1 MSYLPLSILNFIFLL
16 HLHLLIYSIYFSIHK
31 YIDLLR
37 PYIDPTSPPQFLLF
51 SLHDHHHRHHIS
63 IVFSYTTTITT
74 TTFLLFPSTT
84 TTTTASFLL
93 FPSSSFF
100 LLFSLLLLLLPL
112 LLISIVFLEKARGQN
127 QALTFEF
134 RLLGVILA
142 PLTFSRENNRNEEE
156 EEEEKQKNEEEEG
169 NNRIYMQGK
178 APTRI
183 IFNIVYYLCRT
194 LAIQRQTTRIWTYVW
209 NALHILT

>member
-1 MSYLPLSILNFIFLL
+1 MSYLPLSIFNFISLL

-63 IVFSYTTTITT
+63 IVLPYTT
-74 TTFLLFPSTT
+74 TTFLLFSLHHHHHHRLI
-84 TTTTASFLL
+84 SIVSLLLIFLK
-93 FPSSSFF
+93 
-100 LLFSLLLLLLPL
+100 LFSLLLLLLLLLPL
-112 LLISIVFLEKARGQN
+112 LLISIVFLEQARGQN

-156 EEEEKQKNEEEEG
+156 EERQKNEEEEEG

-194 LAIQRQTTRIWTYVW
+194 LAIQRQTTRIWTYVR

>member
-1 MSYLPLSILNFIFLL
+1 MSYLPLSILNFISLL

-63 IVFSYTTTITT
+63 IVFPYTTTITT
-74 TTFLLFPSTT
+74 TTFLLFSSTT

-100 LLFSLLLLLLPL
+100 LLFSL

-142 PLTFSRENNRNEEE
+142 PLTFSRENNRNE

-194 LAIQRQTTRIWTYVW
+194 LAIQRQTTRI
-209 NALHILT
+209 

>member
-1 MSYLPLSILNFIFLL
+1 MSYLPLSILNFISLL

>member
-1 MSYLPLSILNFIFLL
+1 MSYLPLSIFNFISLL

-63 IVFSYTTTITT
+63 IVLPYTT
-74 TTFLLFPSTT
+74 TTFLLFPSS
-84 TTTTASFLL
+84 SFFFNCFPSSSSS
-93 FPSSSFF
+93 FPSSSF
-100 LLFSLLLLLLPL
+100 
-112 LLISIVFLEKARGQN
+112 QN

-134 RLLGVILA
+134 CLLGVILA
-142 PLTFSRENNRNEEE
+142 PLTFSRESNRNE
-156 EEEEKQKNEEEEG
+156 EEEEKQKNEEEEEEG

-194 LAIQRQTTRIWTYVW
+194 LAIQRQTTRI
-209 NALHILT
+209 

>member
-1 MSYLPLSILNFIFLL
+1 MSYLPLSIFNFISLL
-16 HLHLLIYSIYFSIHK
+16 HLHLIIYSIYFSIHK

-63 IVFSYTTTITT
+63 IVFPYTTTITT

-93 FPSSSFF
+93 FPSSSCF

-156 EEEEKQKNEEEEG
+156 EEEEEKQKNEEEEEG
-169 NNRIYMQGK
+169 NNRIYYMQGK

-194 LAIQRQTTRIWTYVW
+194 LAIQRQTTRI
-209 NALHILT
+209 

>member
-1 MSYLPLSILNFIFLL
+1 MSYLPLSILNFISLL

-63 IVFSYTTTITT
+63 IVFPYTTTITT
-74 TTFLLFPSTT
+74 TTFLLFSSTT

-100 LLFSLLLLLLPL
+100 LLFSL

-142 PLTFSRENNRNEEE
+142 PLTFSRENNRNE

>member
-1 MSYLPLSILNFIFLL
+1 MSYLPLSILNFISLL

-63 IVFSYTTTITT
+63 IVFPYTTTITT

-142 PLTFSRENNRNEEE
+142 PLTFSRENNRKEEE

-194 LAIQRQTTRIWTYVW
+194 LAIQRQTTRI
-209 NALHILT
+209 

>member
-1 MSYLPLSILNFIFLL
+1 MSYLPLSIFNFISLL

-63 IVFSYTTTITT
+63 IVFPYTTTITT

-93 FPSSSFF
+93 FPSSSCF
-100 LLFSLLLLLLPL
+100 LLFSLLLLLLLLPL

-156 EEEEKQKNEEEEG
+156 EEEEEKQKNEEEEEG

-194 LAIQRQTTRIWTYVW
+194 LAIQRQTTRI
-209 NALHILT
+209 

>member
-1 MSYLPLSILNFIFLL
+1 MSYLPLSIFNFISLL
-16 HLHLLIYSIYFSIHK
+16 HLHLLIYSINFSIHK

-51 SLHDHHHRHHIS
+51 SLHDHHHRHYIS
-63 IVFSYTTTITT
+63 IVLPYTT
-74 TTFLLFPSTT
+74 TTFLLFSLHHHHRLI
-84 TTTTASFLL
+84 SIVSLL
-93 FPSSSFF
+93 LIFF
-100 LLFSLLLLLLPL
+100 KLFSLLLLLLLLPL

-134 RLLGVILA
+134 CLLGVILA

-156 EEEEKQKNEEEEG
+156 EEEKQKNEEEEEG

-194 LAIQRQTTRIWTYVW
+194 LAIQRQATRI
-209 NALHILT
+209 

>member
-1 MSYLPLSILNFIFLL
+1 MSYLPLSIFNFISLL

-63 IVFSYTTTITT
+63 IVFPYTTTITT

-156 EEEEKQKNEEEEG
+156 EEEKQK
-169 NNRIYMQGK
+169 K
-178 APTRI
+178 
-183 IFNIVYYLCRT
+183 
-194 LAIQRQTTRIWTYVW
+194 
-209 NALHILT
+209 

>member
-1 MSYLPLSILNFIFLL
+1 MSYLPLSIFNFISLL

-63 IVFSYTTTITT
+63 IVLPYTT
-74 TTFLLFPSTT
+74 TTFLLFSLHHHHHHHLI
-84 TTTTASFLL
+84 SIVSLLLIFLK
-93 FPSSSFF
+93 
-100 LLFSLLLLLLPL
+100 LFSLLLLLLLLLLPL

-127 QALTFEF
+127 PALTFEF

-156 EEEEKQKNEEEEG
+156 EEKQKNEEEEEG

-178 APTRI
+178 ATTRI

-194 LAIQRQTTRIWTYVW
+194 LAIQRQTTRI
-209 NALHILT
+209 

>member
-1 MSYLPLSILNFIFLL
+1 MSYLPLSIFNFISLL

-63 IVFSYTTTITT
+63 IVLPYTT
-74 TTFLLFPSTT
+74 TTFLLFSLHHHHHHRLI
-84 TTTTASFLL
+84 SIVSLLLIFLK
-93 FPSSSFF
+93 
-100 LLFSLLLLLLPL
+100 LFSLLLLLLLLPL
-112 LLISIVFLEKARGQN
+112 LLISIVFLEQARGQN

-156 EEEEKQKNEEEEG
+156 EEERQKNEGEEEG

-194 LAIQRQTTRIWTYVW
+194 LAIQRQTTRI
-209 NALHILT
+209 

>member
-1 MSYLPLSILNFIFLL
+1 MSYLPLSIFNFISLL

-63 IVFSYTTTITT
+63 IVLPYTT
-74 TTFLLFPSTT
+74 TTFLLFSLHHHHHHHRLI
-84 TTTTASFLL
+84 SIVSLLLIFLK
-93 FPSSSFF
+93 
-100 LLFSLLLLLLPL
+100 LFSLLLLLLLLPL

-142 PLTFSRENNRNEEE
+142 PLIFSRENNRNEEE
-156 EEEEKQKNEEEEG
+156 EEEEEGKQ
-169 NNRIYMQGK
+169 
-178 APTRI
+178 
-183 IFNIVYYLCRT
+183 F
-194 LAIQRQTTRIWTYVW
+194 
-209 NALHILT
+209 

>member
-1 MSYLPLSILNFIFLL
+1 MSYLPLSIFNFISLL

-63 IVFSYTTTITT
+63 IVFPYTTTITT
-74 TTFLLFPSTT
+74 TTYLLFPSTT

-142 PLTFSRENNRNEEE
+142 PLTVSRENDRRRRRRRNKKMRRRRETIEYICRGRH
-156 EEEEKQKNEEEEG
+156 Q
-169 NNRIYMQGK
+169 QG
-178 APTRI
+178 
-183 IFNIVYYLCRT
+183 
-194 LAIQRQTTRIWTYVW
+194 
-209 NALHILT
+209 

>member
-1 MSYLPLSILNFIFLL
+1 MSYLPLSIFNFISLL

-63 IVFSYTTTITT
+63 IVLPYTT
-74 TTFLLFPSTT
+74 TTFLLFSLHHHHHHRLI
-84 TTTTASFLL
+84 SIVSLLLIFLK
-93 FPSSSFF
+93 
-100 LLFSLLLLLLPL
+100 LFSLLLLLLLLPL
-112 LLISIVFLEKARGQN
+112 LLISIVFLEQARGQN

-156 EEEEKQKNEEEEG
+156 EEERQKNEEEEEG

-194 LAIQRQTTRIWTYVW
+194 LAIQRQTTRI
-209 NALHILT
+209 